1 MCVNVCKYFAVL
13 SFYFPPFVP
22 MVEQC
27 LSYVISLM
35 KPNFLLYQFLWIFP
49 IKHTLWLLIH
59 SPKLI
64 KRIQKKAWGNHG
76 PEYPITG
83 LILLLLCP
91 LPMQVTLSDQ
101 KHMHTNLLK
110 HFLMLYWVYLQS
122 IFIFINCK
130 ELWMCTNM
138 LGKQSERV
146 CHLLLS
152 LWGTDISFL

>member
-1 MCVNVCKYFAVL
+1 MFVNTLRFWVFIFHL
-13 SFYFPPFVP
+13 LVP

-64 KRIQKKAWGNHG
+64 KRIQKKAWENQG

-91 LPMQVTLSDQ
+91 LPMQVTLSDH
-101 KHMHTNLLK
+101 KHVHTNLLK